1 MKEDDSALKITED
14 DLAKVMRGKSLTV
27 HFQPILNLNSR
38 TVIGYEALIR
48 GIRKED
54 GRLIPP
60 ITLFEIAKIGNRTIE
75 LDRYCKDE
83 ILNLFTKIPQPEN
96 NYLLFINVESSLLDN
111 IGSHKGYFL
120 NQVVQRKINPFHVVI
135 EIIES
140 KVNDLN
146 NLIRFVEFYRNH
158 GFVIAL
164 DDVGAGYSNFNR
176 IPAIKPDIIKIDRS
190 IVKNMEKDY
199 PKQEIFRS
207 LGNLAKKTG
216 ALVLAEG
223 IETEEE
229 AMCAIELDADLA
241 QGYYFARPQPFQK
254 GINEIPQQMASRA
267 EDRYRRHKGKEIKA
281 LRSRYQLYDK
291 ISRHLLER
299 IKDKEPDDFDAILEE
314 IINSYHYLEALYILD
329 DRGVQLT
336 KTVLNKNVKVKKNS
350 LFRCAQK
357 GEDLSLK
364 KYFYLLVDVELDK
377 YVTENYISLATG
389 NLCRTISTLFKAKNN
404 NTYVLCMDISESH
417 GEFIYLYGE

>member
-14 DLAKVMRGKSLTV
+14 DLVRVLKGTSLTA
-27 HFQPILNLNSR
+27 HFQPILNLKNR
-38 TVIGYEALIR
+38 TVIGYKALIR

-54 GRLIPP
+54 GNPIQPIP
-60 ITLFEIAKIGNRTIE
+60 LFESAKIGNRTIE

-83 ILNLFTKIPQPEN
+83 ILNLFAKIPQPEN
-96 NYLLFINVESSLLDN
+96 NYLLFINFESSLLDTIEPHN
-111 IGSHKGYFL
+111 DNFI
-120 NQVVQRKINPFHVVI
+120 NQMVQRKINPFQVVI

-140 KVNDLN
+140 QETDLK
-146 NLIRFVEFYRNH
+146 NLIRFVEFYRYH
-158 GFVIAL
+158 GFFIAL
-164 DDVGAGYSNFNR
+164 DSGGMGYSNYNR

-199 PKQEIFRS
+199 HKREIFRL

-229 AMCAIELDADLA
+229 ALCAIELDADLA

-267 EDRYRRHKGKEIKA
+267 QDRYRRHKVKEIKS

-291 ISRHLLER
+291 ISRNLLER
-299 IKDKEPDDFDAILEE
+299 IKDKEPDDFDSVLEE
-314 IINSYHYLEALYILD
+314 MIDSYHYLEALYVLD
-329 DRGVQLT
+329 DRGIQLT
-336 KTVLNKNVKVKKNS
+336 KTVLNKNIKVRQNS

-364 KYFYLLVDVELDK
+364 KYFYLLVDIELEK
-377 YVTENYISLATG
+377 FVTENYISLATG
-389 NLCRTISTLFKAKNN
+389 NLCRTISILFKTENN
-404 NTYVLCMDISESH
+404 NTYVLCMDISDSH
-417 GEFIYLYGE
+417 GEFIYLKGE